1 MLCSNKHMYSNVEA
15 DFYYEPSYQTSR
27 SRFIL
32 FHPIEIL
39 IDSLVYVFAV
49 THGVTTLNSADS
61 AAETRISAAEQFSN
75 HSQWRSQSSI
85 AKFSLPRA
93 AHQSQLA
100 CLHPSHDGPTL
111 TKSSDKDADRW
122 PTGRR
127 FRVHGRDRT
136 QVQDQKI
143 VSRRD

>member
-32 FHPIEIL
+32 LHPIEIL

-85 AKFSLPRA
+85 AKFSLLRA

-100 CLHPSHDGPTL
+100 CLHPSHDGPDPY
-111 TKSSDKDADRW
+111 KVFRQGRRQVADRTPISGAW
-122 PTGRR
+122 TRSHTSTRPEDCLKT
-127 FRVHGRDRT
+127 
-136 QVQDQKI
+136 
-143 VSRRD
+143 